1 MKLTDLLGER
11 YLWVDSL
18 CIVQD
23 DKKDKAVQIAAMDLI
38 YSSAV
43 LTVAAAS
50 GISADTG
57 LSGISAGPRTF
68 QRYSERVQGI
78 RLANRPQKIH
88 KSIDVSVWNSC
99 AWTF

>member
-57 LSGISAGPRTF
+57 LHGMSAGPRTF
-68 QRYSERVQGI
+68 QRYSKRVQGI
-78 RLANRPQKIH
+78 HLADRPQKIH
-88 KSIDVSVWNSC
+88 KSIDVSV
-99 AWTF
+99 